1 MRIKTN
7 LRSVVLGAVLLAG
20 SVVAGASNNIVVM
33 PYQNTPYTLVA
44 AEAVDTQIQSLVI
57 VDDRGEA
64 VYVSRPADLKGSYGK
79 LFDFSRLSDGVY
91 KIRMRSERG
100 EVSAV
105 NFVIRNGSLANKKPQ
120 LQIDAENELKVW
132 SNEDFV
138 FVSQLN
144 RTNTFSVVS
153 VEDAYGRV
161 LFNKELPK
169 ELTYSGRFNV
179 GTLPRGEYKVNVVS
193 GTKAFSYA
201 FRK

>member
-120 LQIDAENELKVW
+120 LQIDAENELR
-132 SNEDFV
+132 SEEHT
-138 FVSQLN
+138 S
-144 RTNTFSVVS
+144 
-153 VEDAYGRV
+153 
-161 LFNKELPK
+161 ELQSRPHLVCRLLL
-169 ELTYSGRFNV
+169 E
-179 GTLPRGEYKVNVVS
+179 
-193 GTKAFSYA
+193 
-201 FRK
+201 